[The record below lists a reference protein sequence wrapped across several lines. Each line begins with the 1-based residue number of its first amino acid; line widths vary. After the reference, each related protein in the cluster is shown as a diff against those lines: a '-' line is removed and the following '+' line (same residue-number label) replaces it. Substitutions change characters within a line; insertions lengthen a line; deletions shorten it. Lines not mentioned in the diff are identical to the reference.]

1 MEREKGELL
10 RVLHQVEDDIHICG
24 VNAVGTPVGH
34 HSVAGIRQRKQH
46 GVCDPRGDGKLRG
59 REAHG
64 RAQPQGIPTGNAA
77 KPHFR
82 RGQEAPTVR
91 RDAPLYV
98 HKAGAEHLPTND
110 SKIQGRAEHPLNI
123 TAPQTLKRDRF
134 SVSFSIIF
142 NLSLTL

>member
-64 RAQPQGIPTGNAA
+64 RAQ
-77 KPHFR
+77 
-82 RGQEAPTVR
+82 
-91 RDAPLYV
+91 
-98 HKAGAEHLPTND
+98 
-110 SKIQGRAEHPLNI
+110 
-123 TAPQTLKRDRF
+123 QTEEP
-134 SVSFSIIF
+134 
-142 NLSLTL
+142 